1 MPFLRDSVQARPA
14 ASAAHPNWMRR
25 RLALLFWASAGA
37 ILAFDL
43 ILLEQIPYAATVD
56 DGAYAAAAFSFV
68 HTGRAGLPMDKGLFD
83 LDRDLIMYGRIPA
96 AIVGVCELALGPN
109 SFASRLPGLL
119 AVWFSIPVVLLIA
132 RECRL
137 PEPLAAAG
145 SLLWLLS
152 VPAQMLAHTARPDP
166 LLMLFTVV
174 CCLVLL
180 RALRND
186 DWRLFLLTGFLAG
199 LSLEVH
205 MIGSAL
211 LAAMA
216 SAALF
221 ASEPAGRIR
230 SAALVCLG
238 AAPAVFL
245 WLYDHALSQ
254 PDLWRIQWVG
264 FWQAAGPSPLFLGPR
279 AILTSAAARYRAY
292 FWDAR
297 YHRYALE
304 GFFLAAGVCAGLMRR
319 NPVRRLAVIVVLFHV
334 FLAILSALPHAGYM
348 AAVYPLGSI
357 LIASAFLGSPR
368 RVVFLAGLS
377 LIAFY
382 CAQMGY
388 WAAHRDVPLPGRIR
402 VDILQH
408 VGNTPFLAA
417 DNLWFYF
424 PRDCNLRSVVSAN
437 FVQRWAPDLP
447 WEQAFQQY
455 LNQQGVRFVVV
466 DKVFREFLLPSQ
478 WAFLAR
484 NMTPLAEYNYGK
496 AGSIQIYSLHLLGK
510 P

>member
-1 MPFLRDSVQARPA
+1 MSFFRDSLEAGPGAAGAARP
-14 ASAAHPNWMRR
+14 NWTRR
-25 RLALLFWASAGA
+25 RLALLFWAFAGA

-96 AIVGVCELALGPN
+96 ALVGLCELALGPN
-109 SFASRLPGLL
+109 CFASRLPGLL
-119 AVWFSIPVVLLIA
+119 AVWFSVPLVLLIA
-132 RECRL
+132 RECRV
-137 PEPLAAAG
+137 PELLAATG

-174 CCLVLL
+174 CCLLLL

-186 DWRLFLLTGFLAG
+186 DWRLFLLAGFIAG

-205 MIGSAL
+205 MIGAAL
-211 LAAMA
+211 IAALAAA
-216 SAALF
+216 VLT
-221 ASEPAGRIR
+221 SEPAGRIR
-230 SAALVCLG
+230 NSALVCLG
-238 AAPAVFL
+238 AAPAAFL
-245 WLYDHALSQ
+245 WLYDHAWSQ

-264 FWQAAGPSPLFLGPR
+264 FWQAAGPSPLLLGPK
-279 AILTSAAARYRAY
+279 AIITSAVARYRSY

-319 NPVRRLAVIVVLFHV
+319 NPVRRLAAIVVLFHV

-357 LIASAFLGSPR
+357 LIASAFFGSSR

-388 WAAHRDVPLPGRIR
+388 WAAHRDVPLPGRVR
-402 VDILQH
+402 ADVLRHAGDK
-408 VGNTPFLAA
+408 PFLAA

-424 PRDCNLRSVVSAN
+424 PRDRNLRSVVSAN

-447 WEQAFQQY
+447 WEQAFRRY
-455 LNQQGVRFVVV
+455 LNRQQVQFVVV

-496 AGSIQIYSLHLLGK
+496 AGSIQIYSLHLPGK